1 MFICF
6 YYSHFMTKKA
16 KEGGKIMFVLDA
28 VIIGLVAAFL
38 PGPDF
43 VLLVKNSLQYGR
55 RHGIFT
61 ALGVSAAVFLQITVI
76 ILGFSIVIQKLPFL
90 LDIIRAAGSS
100 YLIYLGY
107 KAMTSA
113 SGAENKL
120 SAPSSGPL
128 HAKTSFYKGFNC
140 NFFNPNSI
148 LFLLSVFSQLVEGN
162 VPMLINWMYGGIIL
176 ILVAGFYTLFAVGIS
191 EKTCRTIYMKYSRT
205 IERSLG
211 LILIGFALTIAYSIF
226 E

>member
-1 MFICF
+1 
-6 YYSHFMTKKA
+6 MTKKA
-16 KEGGKIMFVLDA
+16 MEGGSAMFLIDA

-61 ALGVSAAVFLQITVI
+61 ALGVSAAVLIQIFI
-76 ILGFSIVIQKLPFL
+76 IISGFSIVIQKFPFL
-90 LDIIRAAGSS
+90 LDVIRAAGSS

-107 KAMTSA
+107 TAVRGASRPDNKINATASA
-113 SGAENKL
+113 RHF
-120 SAPSSGPL
+120 P
-128 HAKTSFYKGFNC
+128 AKSSFYKGFMC

-148 LFLLSVFSQLVEGN
+148 LFFLSVFSQLVEGS
-162 VPMLINWMYGGIIL
+162 VPMLVNWMYGGVIL
-176 ILVAGFYTLFAVGIS
+176 TLVAGFYILFAVGIS
-191 EKTCRTIYMKYSRT
+191 QKTCRTIYIKYSRS

-211 LILIGFALTIAYSIF
+211 AVLIGFALTIAYSIF
-226 E
+226 A